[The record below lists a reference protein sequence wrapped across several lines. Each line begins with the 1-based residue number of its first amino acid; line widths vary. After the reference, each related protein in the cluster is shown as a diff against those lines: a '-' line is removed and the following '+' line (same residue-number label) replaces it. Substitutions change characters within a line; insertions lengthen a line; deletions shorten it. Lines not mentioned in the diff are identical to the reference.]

1 MKPSDFK
8 VLLTNDWLTNWRT
21 YTHIPGNIHAHTF
34 TTPLPPLAKFTCF
47 LKLAKELI
55 LFKISIGYYYSSGS
69 IFKKKTYNTKR
80 QYLLTFWKKNAAV
93 LPLVS
98 LVALNGELNIFKVSR
113 DHPLKKITEIYILN
127 YSAVPA
133 GSLLV
138 PLMLKPSFAQVI
150 QKGPFSFPKVAKF
163 IS

>member
-1 MKPSDFK
+1 MDI
-8 VLLTNDWLTNWRT
+8 
-21 YTHIPGNIHAHTF
+21 YTHTWKHTCAHIHH
-34 TTPLPPLAKFTCF
+34 PLPSLAKFTCF
-47 LKLAKELI
+47 LKLAKELSTFQNIYRI
-55 LFKISIGYYYSSGS
+55 LLFIRLH
-69 IFKKKTYNTKR
+69 FQKKEV
-80 QYLLTFWKKNAAV
+80 QYKEAVFADLLEKNAGV

-113 DHPLKKITEIYILN
+113 DHPLKKEITEICILN

-138 PLMLKPSFAQVI
+138 PLMPKLSFAQVI